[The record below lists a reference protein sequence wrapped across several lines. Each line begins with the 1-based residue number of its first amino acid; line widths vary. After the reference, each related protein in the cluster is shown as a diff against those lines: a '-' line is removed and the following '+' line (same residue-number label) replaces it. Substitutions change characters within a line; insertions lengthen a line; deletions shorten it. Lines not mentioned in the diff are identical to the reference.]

1 MPVEVRELNISSM
14 EQPAHVKVMRG
25 PGGRYDFE
33 ISYHAPTLRDALD
46 MVKLARVEL
55 ERELNGTP
63 SGEVQK

>member
-1 MPVEVRELNISSM
+1 MVEVRELNISSM

-25 PGGRYDFE
+25 PGCRYDFE
-33 ISYHAPTLRDALD
+33 KSYHAPTLRNALD
-46 MVKLARVEL
+46 MVKLARAEL

>member
-1 MPVEVRELNISSM
+1 MVEVRELNISSM

-33 ISYHAPTLRDALD
+33 ISYHAPTLRAALD
-46 MVKLARVEL
+46 MVKAARIEL

-63 SGEVQK
+63 LGEVQK